1 MSKQEFLLL
10 KQVRQRSQSL
20 IKNKNTAGNVVT
32 TSQAA
37 LSKNLRRQ
45 HFISLSSRVSE
56 DIFQTQ
62 MNEIT
67 RVVLGSHKNSPS
79 RYYSNP
85 STRNVP
91 STHFATS
98 FGTGQTL
105 FVAEGRRS
113 DTGSL
118 DRRISRQVQNLPKIF
133 PVPMNV
139 ISFPKY

>member
-1 MSKQEFLLL
+1 M
-10 KQVRQRSQSL
+10 
-20 IKNKNTAGNVVT
+20 KNKNTAGNIVT
-32 TSQAA
+32 TALAA

-85 STRNVP
+85 STMTVP
-91 STHFATS
+91 ATHFATS
-98 FGTGQTL
+98 FGTGQAL

-113 DTGSL
+113 DMGSL

-133 PVPMNV
+133 SVPMNV
-139 ISFPKY
+139 NFFPKF